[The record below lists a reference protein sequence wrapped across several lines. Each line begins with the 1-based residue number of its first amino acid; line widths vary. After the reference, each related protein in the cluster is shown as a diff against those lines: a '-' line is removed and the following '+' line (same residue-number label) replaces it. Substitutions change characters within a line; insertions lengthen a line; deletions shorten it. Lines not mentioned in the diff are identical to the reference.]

1 MYGRRVGDKPTEAS
15 GGQTETGSA
24 VSLRCVV
31 SLTPHTCEVKVLE
44 DYRRKKSLNA
54 FVEIGLRRRDG
65 EEECAKSNTIMSMK
79 KVHFN
84 L

>member
-1 MYGRRVGDKPTEAS
+1 MYGRRVGDKLTEAS
-15 GGQTETGSA
+15 GGQTETGLA

-54 FVEIGLRRRDG
+54 FVEIGLRRKRWVRG
-65 EEECAKSNTIMSMK
+65 MCEEQYNNEYEESS
-79 KVHFN
+79 F
-84 L
+84 